1 VSYLVM
7 VFLYWKWA
15 AAGFLIFV
23 VMNILELYSTIQKER
38 KDVAENRE
46 YAKWKIEE
54 ISSSK
59 VEVLEGRDSD
69 MLDYSSMKKIENK
82 KE

>member
-1 VSYLVM
+1 M